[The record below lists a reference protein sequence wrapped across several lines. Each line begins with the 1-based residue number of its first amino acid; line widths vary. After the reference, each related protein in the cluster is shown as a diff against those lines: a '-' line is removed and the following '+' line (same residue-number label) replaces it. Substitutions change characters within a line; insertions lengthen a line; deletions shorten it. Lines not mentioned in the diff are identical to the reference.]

1 VPSYRRLLVCILAL
15 LMMGASATVVPGA
28 AAATLG
34 SRTLRMGSSGPD
46 VKQLQNKLRKAGYK
60 ISADGQFGRATF
72 RAVKSFQRSADLAPT
87 GTADRRTIRA
97 LRRMLHTAQVG
108 GFDPNN
114 PSKAAP
120 AKNLGDRVPI
130 KRGMK
135 GPDVKQL
142 QALLRK
148 TGQSVAVDGAFGPG
162 TQAAVKGFEAAAN
175 RAVDGIVDTDD
186 ITALK
191 TMAAQP
197 APAATTTTTPVAL
210 APGAHAKIGSNGLA
224 IAPASAPAVV
234 QAIVNAGNQIATKPY
249 VYGGGHA
256 RWIDSGYDCSGSV
269 SYALHGAGLLAH
281 AMPSGSFE
289 SWGDPGPGQWVTIY
303 AKASHMFMVV
313 AGIRFDTSGR
323 SIAGTRWQA
332 AMRDSSGYVVRH
344 PPGL

>member
-1 VPSYRRLLVCILAL
+1 VPPSYRRLLVCTLAL
-15 LMMGASATVVPGA
+15 LVVGASATVVPGA
-28 AAATLG
+28 AAARLG
-34 SRTLRMGSSGPD
+34 SRTLRVGSTGPD
-46 VKQLQNKLRKAGYK
+46 VKQLQKQLRKAGYK

-120 AKNLGDRVPI
+120 VKNLGDRVPV

-148 TGQSVAVDGAFGPG
+148 TGQSVAVDGEFGPS
-162 TQAAVKGFEAAAN
+162 TQAAVKGFETAAN
-175 RAVDGIVDTDD
+175 RTVDGIVDADD
-186 ITALK
+186 ITALRS
-191 TMAAQP
+191 MAANP
-197 APAATTTTTPVAL
+197 APAATTTPVAL
-210 APGAHAKIGSNGLA
+210 APGAKAKIASNGLA
-224 IAPASAPAVV
+224 VAPASAPAVV
-234 QAIVNAGNQIATKPY
+234 KAIINAGNQIATKPY

-256 RWIDSGYDCSGSV
+256 RWIDTGYDCSGSV
-269 SYALHGAGLLAH
+269 SYALHGAGLLAQ

-303 AKASHMFMVV
+303 AKASHMYMVV